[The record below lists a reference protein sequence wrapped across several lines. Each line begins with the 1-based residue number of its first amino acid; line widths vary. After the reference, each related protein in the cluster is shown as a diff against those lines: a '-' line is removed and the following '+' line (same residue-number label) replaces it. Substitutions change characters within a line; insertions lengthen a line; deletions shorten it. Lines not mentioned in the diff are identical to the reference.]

1 MTNPEAVRRQLRQ
14 ARPPPVTDRAAY
26 TIPEFCDAHRISRS
40 HYYVLKKQGRTPREV
55 HVGSRV
61 LITIEAAI
69 RWRKAREKA
78 TAA

>member
-1 MTNPEAVRRQLRQ
+1 MTNPEAISRQLRQ

-26 TIPEFCDAHRISRS
+26 TIAEFCDAHRISRS
-40 HYYVLKKQGRTPREV
+40 HYYVLKKQGHAPREV
-55 HVGSRV
+55 RVGTRV
-61 LITIEAAI
+61 LVTVEAAT